1 MSKRAIGLIAAALVA
16 LTSGNALADGSKP
29 ASVDPAISALIPQA
43 IKDAGKI
50 VNYVNIPNPPMEY
63 EDDTGTLTGFDIE
76 LAAALSEVLGIPI
89 ENQTTPD
96 FAQLIP
102 SILSGRANI
111 VLSGLTD
118 RAERREKVS
127 FVNYFKSGNQFM
139 IMADAADKFKS
150 VADLCGQTVV
160 AATGTSYP
168 EAVAELSQA
177 ECTSKGKPA
186 INTIGGTSTPD
197 QILQMTTGRAV
208 AIMMSTEILGY
219 EVQRSGGKFAPLS
232 APLDSNYYGIIFP
245 KDQPEFGQAIQKALQ
260 TLIDNGTYG
269 ELLKKWGL
277 TEGAVTKAT
286 INSEGL

>member
-1 MSKRAIGLIAAALVA
+1 MWNYANGLFAVA
-16 LTSGNALADGSKP
+16 LLGATTCSALA
-29 ASVDPAISALIPQA
+29 ASAGPVDPAITALIPQS

-63 EDDTGTLTGFDIE
+63 QDDSGVLTGFDID
-76 LAAALSEVLGIPI
+76 LADALSGALGLPI

-118 RAERREKVS
+118 KAERREKVS

-139 IMADAADKFKS
+139 ILADSADKYKA
-150 VADLCGQTVV
+150 VVDLCGETVV
-160 AATGTSYP
+160 ASTGTSYP
-168 EAVAELSQA
+168 DVVAGLSES

-186 INTIGGTSTPD
+186 INIIGGTSTPD
-197 QILQMTTGRAV
+197 QLLQMTTGRAV

-219 EVQRSGGKFAPLS
+219 EVEKSDGKYAPLS
-232 APLDSNYYGIIFP
+232 EPVQNNFYGIIFP

-260 TLIDNGTYG
+260 TLIDNGTYVS
-269 ELLKKWGL
+269 LLNKYGL
-277 TEGAVTKAT
+277 SVGAVTEAT
-286 INSEGL
+286 INGGNP